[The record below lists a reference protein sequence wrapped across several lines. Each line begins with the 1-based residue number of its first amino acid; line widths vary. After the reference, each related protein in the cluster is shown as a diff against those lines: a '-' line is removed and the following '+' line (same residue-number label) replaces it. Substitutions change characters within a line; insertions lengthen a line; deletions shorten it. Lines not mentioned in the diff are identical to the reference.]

1 MHTLYKSDKM
11 MHGKAD
17 LVAQSKCSG
26 KEKKENDTFLQLH
39 GTALNLLYC
48 TCHQKKNMKMRE
60 QELNERR

>member
-39 GTALNLLYC
+39 GTALNLLYVSPE
-48 TCHQKKNMKMRE
+48 KNMKMRE